1 MTKEEVSRRI
11 VEIGIVPVVRASS
24 PERAIDAVR
33 AVCAGGIPIIELTM
47 TVPGCIDLIRE
58 LRRSMDGSVLIGA
71 GTVLD
76 AMTAAQCLEAG
87 AEFLV
92 SPGFDRKTVQF
103 AKREGAL
110 IMAGALTLTEVFAGW
125 NAGADFVKIFPCGNV
140 GGPGYIR
147 ALKAVLPQIPM
158 IPTGGVNASTAAQFL
173 EAGATALGVG
183 GELVSGDVA
192 VITEKARQLVA
203 LIRAARAAGSS
214 APTPE

>member
-1 MTKEEVSRRI
+1 MTKEQVARRI

-24 PERAIDAVR
+24 PELAMDAAR
-33 AVCAGGIPIIELTM
+33 AVCAGGIPILELTM

-76 AMTAAQCLEAG
+76 AKTAAQCLEAG

-92 SPGFDRKTVQF
+92 SPGFDRATVEF

-110 IMAGALTLTEVFAGW
+110 MMAGALTPTEVIAAW
-125 NAGADFVKIFPCGNV
+125 NEGADFVKIFPCGNV

-147 ALKAVLPQIPM
+147 ALKAALPQILT
-158 IPTGGVNASTAAQFL
+158 IPTGGVNAATAAQFL
-173 EAGATALGVG
+173 ESGATALGVG

-192 VITEKARQLVA
+192 AIIEKARQLVA
-203 LIRAARAAGSS
+203 IIRAARLS